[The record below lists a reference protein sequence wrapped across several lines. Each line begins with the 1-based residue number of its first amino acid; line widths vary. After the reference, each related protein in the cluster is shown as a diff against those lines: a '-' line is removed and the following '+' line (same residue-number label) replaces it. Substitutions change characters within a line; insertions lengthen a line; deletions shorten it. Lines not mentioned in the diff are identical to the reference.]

1 MAARFR
7 FPFPRE
13 PRSARLSD
21 RILRIGYVPLTDAA
35 PLLVAEALGLFRHNG
50 LRVSLS
56 EESAWAAVR
65 DRVAHGFLEGAHM
78 LAPMPIALACGL
90 GGVQAALSVG
100 AGIGRNGN
108 TLTLSLPMAEEAGLD
123 PDGAPLSAT
132 AFAAAVRRRVA
143 AGRPPVRLAA
153 VFPFS
158 SHHYLLRHWLASGG
172 LDPDL
177 DLRLMVVPPPRTARA
192 LAEGTIDGF
201 CAGEPWGSHAAALG
215 VGRVALTGGDI
226 WPDHPEKVLAFREGL
241 ATERAVA
248 ATAAVIA
255 AARWLDDPA
264 NRDEAVRLLAG
275 RIFPE
280 MAKGTVRLA
289 LEGRTPTARGS
300 RALPAP
306 MRFREATLARPEAA
320 AWYLGQMRRWGHVPA
335 SVPDSRALS
344 AFGDAIWHAAAAPLG
359 EAEPNTVTLPEEKA
373 A

>member
-1 MAARFR
+1 MAARLR
-7 FPFPRE
+7 FPPRE
-13 PRSARLSD
+13 PRSAHLPDRPLRL
-21 RILRIGYVPLTDAA
+21 GYVPLTDAA
-35 PLLVAEALGLFRHNG
+35 PLLAAEALGLFRQNG
-50 LRVSLS
+50 LRVALS

-65 DRVAHGFLEGAHM
+65 DRVAHGVLDGAHM

-90 GGVQAALSVG
+90 GGVRAALSVG

-108 TLTLSLPMAEEAGLD
+108 TLTLSLPLAEEAGLD
-123 PDGAPLSAT
+123 PDGAPLPAT
-132 AFAAAVRRRVA
+132 AFAAALRRRA
-143 AGRPPVRLAA
+143 LAGRPPVRLAA

-158 SHHYLLRHWLASGG
+158 SHHYLLRHWLAAGG
-172 LDPDL
+172 LDPDR
-177 DLRLMVVPPPRTARA
+177 DLRLMVVAPPRTARA
-192 LAEGTIDGF
+192 LAAGAIDGF

-241 ATERAVA
+241 PAERAVA

-264 NRDEAVRLLAG
+264 NREDAVRLMHE
-275 RIFPE
+275 RVFPA
-280 MAKGTVRLA
+280 MAPETVRLA
-289 LEGRTPTARGS
+289 LEGRTPTARGT

-306 MRFREATLARPEAA
+306 MRFREALLARPEAA
-320 AWYLGQMRRWGHVPA
+320 AWYLGQMRRWGHVPPA
-335 SVPDSRALS
+335 IPACEALS

-359 EAEPNTVTLPEEKA
+359 EAEPETVTLPEEKA